1 MNVELAIAGLG
12 CFVLAFGHMTIGL
25 RWVLPNLSKGR
36 LPSTPVGPP
45 SMTLGMLRFTWHIVS
60 VLLVGFGI
68 LFMALAWA
76 PHADP
81 KTLLLR
87 WFAAFW
93 LAATAL
99 ACWNARRRPSSLLR
113 FPVPLVFVVIAV
125 MSWTAST

>member
-1 MNVELAIAGLG
+1 MNLELAIAGLS
-12 CFVLAFGHMTIGL
+12 CFVLAFGHATLGL
-25 RWVLPNLSKGR
+25 RWILPNLTKER

-45 SMTLGMLRFTWHIVS
+45 SMTLGMVRFTWYVVS
-60 VLLVGFGI
+60 VLLVGFAI
-68 LFMALAWA
+68 LLMTLAWA
-76 PHADP
+76 PDADP

-87 WFAAFW
+87 WVAAVW

-125 MSWTAST
+125 LCWTAST

>member
-1 MNVELAIAGLG
+1 MNLELAIAGLS
-12 CFVLAFGHMTIGL
+12 CFVLAFGHATLGL
-25 RWVLPNLSKGR
+25 RWILPNLTKER

-45 SMTLGMLRFTWHIVS
+45 SMTLGMVRFTWYVVS

-68 LFMALAWA
+68 LLMTLAWA
-76 PHADP
+76 PGADP

-87 WFAAFW
+87 WVAAVW

-125 MSWTAST
+125 LCWTAST

>member
-1 MNVELAIAGLG
+1 MNLELAIAGLS
-12 CFVLAFGHMTIGL
+12 CFVLAFGHATLGL
-25 RWVLPNLSKGR
+25 RWILPNLTKER

-45 SMTLGMLRFTWHIVS
+45 SMTLGMVRFTWYVVS

-68 LFMALAWA
+68 LLMTLAWA
-76 PHADP
+76 PDADP

-87 WFAAFW
+87 WVAAVW

-125 MSWTAST
+125 LCWTAST